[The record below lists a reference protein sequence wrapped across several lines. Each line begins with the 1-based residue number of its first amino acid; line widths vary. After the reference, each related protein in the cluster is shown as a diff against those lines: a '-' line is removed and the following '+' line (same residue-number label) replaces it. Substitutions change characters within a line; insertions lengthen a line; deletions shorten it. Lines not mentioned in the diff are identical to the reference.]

1 LSNVGGK
8 NMAFSTTDWVAFCFL
23 GTSALMCTFGNRLV
37 RIIGCAIMPFA
48 FAGLILSLSHH
59 GSVPSQG
66 QITNKA
72 AGINIINPNNTNEQS
87 GDTSVL
93 KIEGTQRLVFD
104 ATIAAQIASKLPTG
118 KSLAIMAVGSRAE
131 WNIADQ
137 YARYLK
143 AKGFDVS
150 FSRTSET
157 VPPADHKI
165 IIRDDPGIAPI
176 IVIIAPSAL

>member
-1 LSNVGGK
+1 MV
-8 NMAFSTTDWVAFCFL
+8 FSTTDWVAL
-23 GTSALMCTFGNRLV
+23 GFFGTGALMGTFGNRLA

-48 FAGLILSLSHH
+48 FAGVVLSLSHH
-59 GSVPSQG
+59 RSVPSQG
-66 QITNKA
+66 PITNKA
-72 AGINIINPNNTNEQS
+72 PGINTINPNNTNEQS
-87 GDTSVL
+87 GDASVL
-93 KIEGTQRLVFD
+93 NIEGTQMLIFD
-104 ATIAAQIASKLPTG
+104 AAIGAQIASKLPTG
-118 KSLAIMAVGSRAE
+118 KSIAIMAVGSRTD

-143 AKGFDVS
+143 AKGFDVA